1 MIPDAPE
8 DSLPQ
13 SISAQPSPGSALSGG
28 VLFSVFFVV
37 LGLFS
42 VIGADSYKDFYF
54 DLKARY
60 SGVRIDY
67 AKIGDF
73 CGSTGLQ
80 MPWESDIQYGLRA
93 FGNNVSAMMAMASII
108 TIAVGCLIAA
118 ILGLLRIAGLF

>member
-1 MIPDAPE
+1 MDDGRGAPR
-8 DSLPQ
+8 
-13 SISAQPSPGSALSGG
+13 GG
-28 VLFSVFFVV
+28 GAFIWVVFVV

-60 SGVRIDY
+60 TGVRIDY

-80 MPWESDIQYGLRA
+80 MPWESDLQYGLRA
-93 FGNNVSAMMAMASII
+93 FWNNLSAMMAIASVI
-108 TIAVGCLIAA
+108 TIAVGFVIAA
-118 ILGLLRIAGLF
+118 ILGILRVTGLF